1 MERHLDKPEQ
11 FGAPSA
17 LWRCAGFAEATRL
30 GHNPHPAGQGA
41 SNPGIRSPN
50 EGMSAMTGSTHIL
63 VVDDEPDIRETLQ
76 DYLELHGY
84 RVTQAE
90 GGEALRAAIDE
101 NEIDLVLL
109 DINMPGEDGLSLAR
123 FLREQTSIPVVML
136 TAAGE
141 VVDRI
146 VGLEMGADDYLVKPV
161 DLRELLAR
169 VKAVLRR
176 FQTAH
181 SQADLAAETA
191 QRVVAFGRL
200 RLDLDAHKLYDGD
213 DKEVPLTSMEYDLL
227 KAFAEHPNRVLS
239 RDQLLDMAHNRGW
252 EPFDRSIDIR
262 IARIRRKIEP
272 DPGKPQVIKTVR
284 GAGDIFS
291 PSGG

>member
-1 MERHLDKPEQ
+1 M
-11 FGAPSA
+11 
-17 LWRCAGFAEATRL
+17 L
-30 GHNPHPAGQGA
+30 GHNLKPAGNEPSGTR
-41 SNPGIRSPN
+41 IHSPAR
-50 EGMSAMTGSTHIL
+50 GTSAMTGTTHIL

-84 RVTQAE
+84 RVTQAD
-90 GGEALRAAIDE
+90 GGEALRAVIAE
-101 NEIDLVLL
+101 EAADLVLL

-136 TAAGE
+136 TASGE

-146 VGLEMGADDYLVKPV
+146 VGLEMGADDYLTKPV

-176 FQTAH
+176 FQTAQ
-181 SQADLAAETA
+181 SKADLALETA
-191 QRVVAFGRL
+191 QRNVAFGKL
-200 RLDLDAHKLYDGD
+200 RLDLDAHKLFDGD
-213 DKEVPLTSMEYDLL
+213 DNEVPLTSMEYDLL

-284 GAGDIFS
+284 GAGYIFS